1 MRWVLATILITLI
14 EALPHQA
21 IAADQQRFPVVR
33 YDELTPEQKEWADK
47 IAAPPRN
54 AKFANPPYNTYLR
67 NPPLAARATAMSD
80 YLRWNTSLPARLS
93 EFTILVGARHWYQ
106 QYEWHQHY
114 PLALKA
120 GLDKSVLDDMI
131 EGKRPSKM
139 MEDEAIIYD
148 LASQLYRDKN
158 VSDEVFKAAVNKFN
172 ERGVLDIVGI
182 LGYYDFV
189 AMTLIMS
196 KVEPPVD
203 DIPRLK
209 PLAKE

>member
-1 MRWVLATILITLI
+1 ML
-14 EALPHQA
+14 
-21 IAADQQRFPVVR
+21 R
-33 YDELTPEQKEWADK
+33 YDQLTAEQKEWADK
-47 IAAPPRN
+47 ITAPPRN
-54 AKFANPPYNTYLR
+54 AKFGNPPYNTYLR
-67 NPPLAARATAMSD
+67 NPALATRATAMSD

-93 EFTILVGARHWYQ
+93 EFTILIGARHWSQ

-120 GLDKSVLDDMI
+120 GLNKNILDDMI
-131 EGKRPSKM
+131 EGRRPSKM
-139 MEDEAIIYD
+139 MEDETIVYD
-148 LASQLYRDKN
+148 LATQLYRDKS
-158 VSDEVFKAAVNKFN
+158 VSDEVFNAAVAKFS

-196 KVEPPVD
+196 KVEPPMD

-209 PLAKE
+209 SLSK